1 MAYQVKRSA
10 RVEET
15 LELLDEQGKVV
26 ESIHVSLDP
35 DSVVEKVSRRYSEL
49 LNMQSKIEQIT
60 KLEDKAQVYEE
71 LGTAVCELFKT
82 IFGEKDTERIVAFY
96 TDNYIEMCRNIMPFI
111 TGVVIPQVRKIS
123 QDNRKSVMQSY
134 NRKQRRSLGRKSGR

>member
-49 LNMQSKIEQIT
+49 LNVQSKIEQIT

-96 TDNYIEMCRNIMPFI
+96 TDNYIEMCRNIIPFI

-123 QDNRKSVMQSY
+123 QDNRKSVIQSY
-134 NRKQRRSLGRKSGR
+134 NRKQRRSFVRKSGR